1 MGSLWGEAG
10 GSDLLVREGANAKVW
25 FLWELT
31 ARAVG
36 VENTRDA
43 HVDAI
48 LVVET
53 ICQRLGDT
61 LPFIVACAWTDGVD
75 VAPAT
80 R

>member
-10 GSDLLVREGANAKVW
+10 GSDTLVEKVSVQC
-25 FLWELT
+25 LWELT

-43 HVDAI
+43 HVNAI

-53 ICQRLGDT
+53 IRQRLGDT

-75 VAPAT
+75 VAPTT